1 MGRPER
7 PLDPAAGPVQRLAHE
22 LRELRRAAGGPSYR
36 AMAEDAGFSATTLSQ
51 AAAGERLPSLAVVQG
66 YVRAC
71 AGDPADWEPRWRE
84 ADAAA
89 GAAAVEDG
97 GDHPAPYRGLARF
110 EPDDHALFFGRDRLV
125 EELGD
130 LVDAHR
136 FAAVFGASG
145 SGKSSL
151 LRAGFLPR
159 LRERIARQECVSVL
173 RVLTPGARPAET
185 YGHLLTVADGEPDCW
200 VVVDQF
206 EEVFTLCRDET
217 ERARF
222 LDLLLTAR
230 DPASRLRVLIAVRAD
245 FHARC
250 AEHPGLAEVL
260 RHAGLPVGP
269 MTADELR
276 EAVVRP
282 AQAAGLLVERSL
294 AATVV
299 EEVQGRPGAL
309 PMLSHALL
317 ETWRRRRGRMLTAA
331 AYEAA
336 GGIDAAIAA
345 SAEAVFGELSAP
357 QATAARQLLLRLV
370 EPGRGTVDTGRPLTR
385 DELSECSHPDI
396 PVVAERLA
404 RARLLTVDEEGVR
417 LAHESLIACWPRLHG
432 WIDQDRERLRHHRQL
447 TEAAR
452 AWLEHDRDPGTL
464 YRGTRLAR
472 AEEVFPGHTRDLAL
486 TGAERAFLTA
496 AFDVRETERRA
507 AGRATRRA
515 RALVGALSAVLAVA
529 LVAGLAAW
537 RQRDDNVLQRTQNTA
552 RRVAAVAD
560 GLRTTDPRAA
570 LLLGIA
576 AWRIAPLPETRRALL
591 GSLAQPEV
599 DAFSDPA
606 SGYRSQRFL
615 ADSGRT
621 LLSVDDRTWQTWDL
635 ATRRT
640 TASGHL
646 PPGEVLAAGP
656 DARVLAISTTPGAG
670 DGDAPGTVRLWDVRA
685 GRWTGGAPLRL
696 SGGEGTEIA
705 FGASGGSY
713 VVGEGADAAADGSG
727 ADGASGADAAAGSVG
742 ERGRVRVRSVVDG
755 AVLFEARGVTPA
767 NVAPDGDDRRVAV
780 CPAGK
785 APRVLEVDGRRVV
798 HGSWERERGVC
809 GADSAVVFG
818 AAGRFAV
825 VAGGEV
831 RVWDARTGTRVAV
844 LQDPG
849 VRYAAFSG
857 DGDFLATAG
866 SADEI
871 RVWRPSSPAAP
882 VLRHPL
888 NNQHLRDGL
897 AWDPGTS
904 VLRYLEGGTAHTLDL
919 TTTVTAAWRD
929 RPVDAVLLSPDG
941 RLYATATRTGPGTP
955 TGTGDGSAGGGS
967 AGAGS
972 AGAGRVDAGSGFRF
986 ELRDTRDGRLIR
998 TLPSSPSPAPPAPA
1012 FVTSPAGSPERLAP
1026 ADTVPRMAFS
1036 PDGGRFV
1043 YGVTGPGARGA
1054 SQWFTVWDV
1063 ARGRTQSVLDLG
1075 RTRSGTEVTALALT
1089 PDGHTL
1095 FTTRTPVDGEPSNE
1109 QWNTETRG
1117 RTDTLTGPGLGG
1129 ARLALSPRDE
1139 LVVGDNRVARDGT
1152 GRSAALDLVQG
1163 DHISALAFSPDGS
1176 RVAAGDRTGRVAL
1189 WDGDLR
1195 RRAGVLRNVFPAP
1208 LGGGTPEAVSA
1219 LALSPDGHTLAVGGD
1234 AGTVQLWDTTTQQ
1247 PLGGP
1252 LPSPGERI
1260 ASLAFSPD
1268 STTLYAGGAHVPLLR
1283 HTVAPSR
1290 TIAQVCDRAG
1300 NEDLSRGEWATYV
1313 PDAPYREVCG

>member
-1 MGRPER
+1 M
-7 PLDPAAGPVQRLAHE
+7 QRLAHE
-22 LRELRRAAGGPSYR
+22 LRELRRTAGSPSYR

-71 AGDPADWEPRWRE
+71 GGDPAEWEPRWKE
-84 ADAAA
+84 AEDEA
-89 GAAAVEDG
+89 GAAVVEDG

-110 EPDDHALFFGRDRLV
+110 EPDDHELFFGRDRLV
-125 EELGD
+125 RELGE

-136 FAAVFGASG
+136 VAAVIGASG

-159 LRERIARQECVSVL
+159 LRERIAGHECVSVL
-173 RVLTPGARPAET
+173 RVFTPGARPAET
-185 YGHLLTVADGEPDCW
+185 YGHLLTVADGEPDSW

-230 DPASRLRVLIAVRAD
+230 DPDSRLRVLIAVRAD

-260 RHAGLPVGP
+260 RHAGLAVGP

-276 EAVVRP
+276 EVVVRP

-317 ETWRRRRGRMLTAA
+317 ETWRRRRGRMLTTA

-336 GGIDAAIAA
+336 GGLNAAIAA
-345 SAEAVFGELSAP
+345 SAEAVYGELSPP

-385 DELSECSHPDI
+385 DELSECPHPDI

-404 RARLLTVDEEGVR
+404 SARLLTVDEEGVR
-417 LAHESLIACWPRLHG
+417 LAHESLIGCWPRLHG

-472 AEEVFPGHTRDLAL
+472 AEEVFPGHVVDLAL
-486 TGAERAFLTA
+486 TEVERAFLTA
-496 AFDVRETERRA
+496 AFDAREAERRA
-507 AGRATRRA
+507 AARATRRA
-515 RALVGALSAVLAVA
+515 RTLVGALSAVLAVA

-537 RQRDDNVLQRTQNTA
+537 RQRDDNLLQRTQNTA

-570 LLLGIA
+570 LLLGVA

-591 GSLAQPEV
+591 GSLAQQEV

-621 LLSVDDRTWQTWDL
+621 LLSVDDRTWQTWNL
-635 ATRRT
+635 GTRRS
-640 TASGHL
+640 TASGRL
-646 PPGEVLAAGP
+646 PSGEVLAAGP
-656 DARVLAISTTPGAG
+656 DARVLAISTTTGAG
-670 DGDAPGTVRLWDVRA
+670 DGSGDGRGEGTADGSGAGYGRGGVRLWDVRA
-685 GRWTGGAPLRL
+685 DRWTGGAPLP
-696 SGGEGTEIA
+696 SGGEAIA
-705 FGASGGSY
+705 FGASGRSY
-713 VVGEGADAAADGSG
+713 VVGVGVAAGSAG
-727 ADGASGADAAAGSVG
+727 SAGSVG
-742 ERGRVRVRSVVDG
+742 SVGSVGGRVQVRSVGDG
-755 AVLFEARGVTPA
+755 AVLFEARGATPQ
-767 NVAPDGDDRRVAV
+767 NVAPSGDDRRVAV

-798 HGSWERERGVC
+798 RGSWERALGVC
-809 GADSAVVFG
+809 GVDSSVVFG
-818 AAGRFAV
+818 ADGRFAV
-825 VAGGEV
+825 VGDGEV
-831 RVWDARTGTRVAV
+831 RVWDAATGDRVAE
-844 LQDPG
+844 LHDPG
-849 VRYAAFSG
+849 VRYAAFSR
-857 DGDFLATAG
+857 DGGFLATAG

-871 RVWRPSSPAAP
+871 RVWRLSSPVAP

-888 NNQHLRDGL
+888 NNQHLRGGL
-897 AWDPGTS
+897 AWDPGAP

-919 TTTVTAAWRD
+919 TTTVTTAWRD
-929 RPVDAVLLSPDG
+929 RPVEGVLLSPDG
-941 RLYATATRTGPGTP
+941 RLFATATRTAPGTPTDSGTP
-955 TGTGDGSAGGGS
+955 TGTGSGESRRSGSASAEGS
-967 AGAGS
+967 G
-972 AGAGRVDAGSGFRF
+972 VGFRF
-986 ELRDTRDGRLIR
+986 ELRATRDGRLIR
-998 TLPSSPSPAPPAPA
+998 TLPSAPPPSPPPSGE
-1012 FVTSPAGSPERLAP
+1012 SPVGSSDGHALA
-1026 ADTVPRMAFS
+1026 DVGPRMAFS

-1043 YGVTGPGARGA
+1043 YGVTGPAVRA
-1054 SQWFTVWDV
+1054 APQWFTVWNVTRD
-1063 ARGRTQSVLDLG
+1063 REQSVLDLG

-1089 PDGHTL
+1089 SDGRTL
-1095 FTTRTPVDGEPSNE
+1095 FTTRASADGEPSDE
-1109 QWNTETRG
+1109 QWDTGTG
-1117 RTDTLTGPGLGG
+1117 SRTDTPAGPGLAG

-1139 LVVGDNRVARDGT
+1139 LVVGDNRVARGGT
-1152 GRSAALDLVQG
+1152 GRSVALDLVQG

-1208 LGGGTPEAVSA
+1208 LGGTPEAVSA

-1268 STTLYAGGAHVPLLR
+1268 SATLFAGGGHVPLHR
-1283 HTVAPSR
+1283 HTVAPAR
-1290 TIAQVCDRAG
+1290 TVVQVCARAG
-1300 NEDLSRGEWATYV
+1300 GEDLTRGEWDTYV
-1313 PDAPYREVCG
+1313 PDAPYRRVCG

>member
-71 AGDPADWEPRWRE
+71 GGDPADWEPRWKE

-97 GDHPAPYRGLARF
+97 DDHPAPYRGLARF

-125 EELGD
+125 EELCD

-159 LRERIARQECVSVL
+159 LRERIARQERVPAL

-185 YGHLLTVADGEPDCW
+185 YGHLLTVADGEPDSW

-230 DPASRLRVLIAVRAD
+230 DPRSRLRVLIAVRAD

-336 GGIDAAIAA
+336 GGLNAAIAA
-345 SAEAVFGELSAP
+345 SAEAVYGELSAS
-357 QATAARQLLLRLV
+357 QAVAARQLLLRLV

-385 DELSECSHPDI
+385 DELSECSHPDT

-417 LAHESLIACWPRLHG
+417 LAHESLIGCWPRLHG

-472 AEEVFPGHTRDLAL
+472 AEEVFPGHARDLAL
-486 TGAERAFLTA
+486 AEAERAFLTA
-496 AFDVRETERRA
+496 AFDVREAERRA

-537 RQRDDNVLQRTQNTA
+537 RQHDDNVLQRTQNTA

-570 LLLGIA
+570 LLLGVA

-646 PPGEVLAAGP
+646 PPGDVLAAGP
-656 DARVLAISTTPGAG
+656 DARVLAISTTRGAG
-670 DGDAPGTVRLWDVRA
+670 DGDAHGVVRLWDVRA
-685 GRWTGGAPLRL
+685 GRWTGGAPLRP
-696 SGGEGTEIA
+696 SGGEGTGIA

-713 VVGEGADAAADGSG
+713 VVGEGAGADSG
-727 ADGASGADAAAGSVG
+727 ARAGADAASASALASNAASGAGAVG
-742 ERGRVRVRSVVDG
+742 GRVRVRSVVDG

-767 NVAPDGDDRRVAV
+767 NVAPSGDDRRVAV

-785 APRVLEVDGRRVV
+785 APRVLEVDGGRVV
-798 HGSWERERGVC
+798 RGSWERERGVC

-818 AAGRFAV
+818 TDGRFAV

-831 RVWDARTGTRVAV
+831 RVWDAGTGTRVAV
-844 LQDPG
+844 LRDPG
-849 VRYAAFSG
+849 VRYATFSR
-857 DGDFLATAG
+857 DGGFLATAG
-866 SADEI
+866 SADEL
-871 RVWRPSSPAAP
+871 RVWRLSSPAAP

-888 NNQHLRDGL
+888 NNQHLDGGL
-897 AWDPGTS
+897 AWDPGTP

-919 TTTVTAAWRD
+919 TTTVTEAWRD
-929 RPVDAVLLSPDG
+929 RPVDGVLLSPDG
-941 RLYATATRTGPGTP
+941 RVYATATRTGRSPAIVTGG
-955 TGTGDGSAGGGS
+955 GTGADG
-967 AGAGS
+967 
-972 AGAGRVDAGSGFRF
+972 GSGFRF

-998 TLPSSPSPAPPAPA
+998 TLPSSPSPSPSPAPPAPA
-1012 FVTSPAGSPERLAP
+1012 SVASPVGSPQRLAP
-1026 ADTVPRMAFS
+1026 ADTVPQMAFS

-1063 ARGRTQSVLDLG
+1063 ARGRAQSVLDLG
-1075 RTRSGTEVTALALT
+1075 RTRSGTEVTALAVS
-1089 PDGHTL
+1089 PDGRTL
-1095 FTTRTPVDGEPSNE
+1095 FTTRTPVDGEPGNE

-1117 RTDTLTGPGLGG
+1117 RVDTLTGPDLGG

-1139 LVVGDNRVARDGT
+1139 LVVGDNRVARGGT
-1152 GRSAALDLVQG
+1152 GGSVALDLVQG
-1163 DHISALAFSPDGS
+1163 DHISALAFSPEGS

-1189 WDGDLR
+1189 WDGDLH

-1208 LGGGTPEAVSA
+1208 LGGGAPEAVSA

-1268 STTLYAGGAHVPLLR
+1268 NTTLYAGGAHVPLLR

-1290 TIAQVCDRAG
+1290 TVDQVCARAG
-1300 NEDLSRGEWATYV
+1300 NEDLSRGEWDTYV
-1313 PDAPYREVCG
+1313 PDAPYRKVCG

>member
-1 MGRPER
+1 M
-7 PLDPAAGPVQRLAHE
+7 
-22 LRELRRAAGGPSYR
+22 
-36 AMAEDAGFSATTLSQ
+36 
-51 AAAGERLPSLAVVQG
+51 
-66 YVRAC
+66 
-71 AGDPADWEPRWRE
+71 
-84 ADAAA
+84 
-89 GAAAVEDG
+89 
-97 GDHPAPYRGLARF
+97 APY
-110 EPDDHALFFGRDRLV
+110 
-125 EELGD
+125 
-130 LVDAHR
+130 
-136 FAAVFGASG
+136 
-145 SGKSSL
+145 
-151 LRAGFLPR
+151 
-159 LRERIARQECVSVL
+159 
-173 RVLTPGARPAET
+173 
-185 YGHLLTVADGEPDCW
+185 
-200 VVVDQF
+200 
-206 EEVFTLCRDET
+206 
-217 ERARF
+217 
-222 LDLLLTAR
+222 
-230 DPASRLRVLIAVRAD
+230 
-245 FHARC
+245 
-250 AEHPGLAEVL
+250 
-260 RHAGLPVGP
+260 
-269 MTADELR
+269 
-276 EAVVRP
+276 
-282 AQAAGLLVERSL
+282 
-294 AATVV
+294 
-299 EEVQGRPGAL
+299 
-309 PMLSHALL
+309 
-317 ETWRRRRGRMLTAA
+317 
-331 AYEAA
+331 
-336 GGIDAAIAA
+336 
-345 SAEAVFGELSAP
+345 
-357 QATAARQLLLRLV
+357 
-370 EPGRGTVDTGRPLTR
+370 
-385 DELSECSHPDI
+385 
-396 PVVAERLA
+396 
-404 RARLLTVDEEGVR
+404 
-417 LAHESLIACWPRLHG
+417 
-432 WIDQDRERLRHHRQL
+432 
-447 TEAAR
+447 
-452 AWLEHDRDPGTL
+452 
-464 YRGTRLAR
+464 
-472 AEEVFPGHTRDLAL
+472 
-486 TGAERAFLTA
+486 
-496 AFDVRETERRA
+496 
-507 AGRATRRA
+507 
-515 RALVGALSAVLAVA
+515 
-529 LVAGLAAW
+529 
-537 RQRDDNVLQRTQNTA
+537 
-552 RRVAAVAD
+552 
-560 GLRTTDPRAA
+560 
-570 LLLGIA
+570 
-576 AWRIAPLPETRRALL
+576 
-591 GSLAQPEV
+591 
-599 DAFSDPA
+599 
-606 SGYRSQRFL
+606 
-615 ADSGRT
+615 
-621 LLSVDDRTWQTWDL
+621 
-635 ATRRT
+635 
-640 TASGHL
+640 
-646 PPGEVLAAGP
+646 
-656 DARVLAISTTPGAG
+656 
-670 DGDAPGTVRLWDVRA
+670 
-685 GRWTGGAPLRL
+685 
-696 SGGEGTEIA
+696 
-705 FGASGGSY
+705 
-713 VVGEGADAAADGSG
+713 
-727 ADGASGADAAAGSVG
+727 
-742 ERGRVRVRSVVDG
+742 
-755 AVLFEARGVTPA
+755 
-767 NVAPDGDDRRVAV
+767 GDDRRVAV

-818 AAGRFAV
+818 AADRFAV

-831 RVWDARTGTRVAV
+831 RVWDAGTGTRVAV

-849 VRYAAFSG
+849 VRYAAFSR

-871 RVWRPSSPAAP
+871 RVWRLSSPAAP

-888 NNQHLRDGL
+888 NNQHLHGGL

-955 TGTGDGSAGGGS
+955 TGTGSTTPTGTGDGSAGNGSVGGGS
-967 AGAGS
+967 AGAGRVGGGSGS

-1063 ARGRTQSVLDLG
+1063 ARGRAQSVLDLG

-1117 RTDTLTGPGLGG
+1117 RTDTLAGPGLGG

-1283 HTVAPSR
+1283 HTVAPGR
-1290 TIAQVCDRAG
+1290 TITQICARAG

-1313 PDAPYREVCG
+1313 PDAPYRKVCG